1 MFKKVLFLFS
11 MFVCTA
17 MQAKDYYVKE
27 KGKGDGSNWENALS
41 PLAFAQIL
49 PIAESGSIFHIAA
62 GTYYPQEEH
71 TIETYLGDIKSKA
84 FKIGSSVSII
94 GGYSYDP
101 SMDETP
107 DPDNNITLF
116 SADYEGDDETFY
128 EKSASG
134 LDKLSFNHIDEN
146 EDYIFE
152 IGEDNVVLNLYGI
165 QFTGA
170 NKIIIF
176 ENDRNDTEFFFKK
189 VKAYD
194 NKGAMIADFYTKSV
208 DVDSCA
214 FIRNCVGE
222 EGVIKTEDN
231 NILNFTV
238 KNTYF
243 EGNGTSCLYS
253 KNMSLYNCVFYK
265 NISGAGCVYEIGE
278 GEFSVLNCIFVDNM
292 SVRETAA
299 IFSRASNPFFIKNC
313 TFAGNKTLRDGASGD
328 NLLKASTNLS
338 FIGNLVADGTTFSSA
353 IYTDDF
359 ICENNIF
366 TQYPICIN
374 KEMPSN
380 ETNRLVS
387 LEEMSALIGAKIN
400 ENNRFTSSLQLSE
413 ENKYVEL
420 LTDKFSDNSSIRIS
434 REATDILYDIKGTK
448 RCEMTCPG
456 ACEIDIC
463 SEPICVPETTIV
475 EIADTILVGGEIY
488 GQTFAEV
495 GVFDQIYENLISK
508 KGCDSVVSHRVVVK
522 PTSLNYYVK
531 TKRQNK
537 GDGSDWDNAMSGED
551 FATYLPLAPDG
562 ATFYVAEGTYKP
574 VYGVNLNV
582 PSKTSDLCYAI
593 NSNVTIRGGYPADA
607 KGKDV
612 PSAPKKY
619 KTIFNGDINGDDEIA
634 ETLDVDYLIVSASN
648 RKDNSSHMF
657 FSISQ
662 KELHVGFDGILVK
675 SSERAVSI
683 PYPDKYVKISNS
695 EFIYNDYAVHMPSQR
710 ENLEVYNSKFLKNF
724 SRVIDMPNAF
734 NLIMDSIRFENN
746 QKCLVYI
753 NVTSGENIIVRL
765 NRIYA
770 YANGDNSEII
780 YSVGHDFSLLNSE
793 FKNNKGNLF
802 LINNTRIDSTVFL
815 NNKCDGTFIYNS
827 KHKMDASEYF
837 SITNSFFK
845 NVESSG
851 FIWSSTDSINIT
863 RSEMSGLTNGY
874 IDLRIYK
881 IAVLNECNIHDN
893 NTHFE
898 FIGAKTYLSKNTIS
912 NNVADVYASK
922 YELISFSGSTISGAV
937 LTNNTITS
945 NNCPILMCLHGSST
959 ILYNNDIIGNVSSDT
974 SNKYLIHADPGELK
988 LTGNIILGN
997 FPEIIISRW
1006 SSYSYKDN
1014 ILPRIQVAG
1023 ANSTDE
1029 PLDQSLLSD
1038 NIFSIFDFSDDIH
1051 EELKDIPNRNEEIL
1065 TYLFEGKYNSKTGLF
1080 TPVLKDN
1087 GGFTPTVALKSDK
1100 LSDGRSIRFPRLEN
1114 VLTDQR
1120 GVERLDSTCMGAYE
1134 MNCRP
1139 VETELKD
1146 TVFVGDSYTFNGKN
1160 LDETCQKVGS
1170 YHFIETLTSAAGCDS
1185 VVKLSLAVRPLKNVS
1200 DYYVKTDG
1208 KGDGSDWINAMSP
1221 KDFAAHLPLVGDG
1234 VTFHI
1239 ANGTYRSTY
1248 VDPELGVMYNINSS
1262 VRLIGSYPDTV
1273 KTVGVPPMPDVF
1285 TTTLT
1290 ANQSGKDYIYIYK
1303 NRPGDYSVNGF
1314 RDNDSILIRVNGSP
1328 TVSLYGITLSGVKSE
1343 NYGAVTMND
1352 GGTLNLDRCAIL
1364 KNNAS
1369 GVVASNVKVNVSA
1382 TLAYQNVAKDGA
1394 VFRLNNSDLNVTQ
1407 SAFHENISA
1416 GENVKAKG
1424 AVANLVESRAT
1435 FVNST
1440 IANNWAD
1447 MGGAFALSKSEISLA
1462 NNTFVGNLS
1471 INNEGEIGS
1480 VLYSDI
1486 VSKVTLFG
1494 NMIAGNGSSPI
1505 YAPTFKS
1512 EGYNI
1517 FSTDLKS
1524 SGAPTDM
1531 FMSSKDYPYIID
1543 GDVMPGNADIF
1554 IATVGDNGG
1563 FTPTVAM
1570 IESTFDGGEVISIP
1584 LDQRKVKVDQR
1595 DMLRKEKSCVGAYE
1609 YPTYKNYYVKQSPIG
1624 DGTGRD
1630 WENAMGDTT
1639 FFQYFSAVP
1648 AGATFHVAA
1657 GIYHPL
1663 DDRHNQ
1669 SKSYS
1674 YRRYSSCRP
1683 LSVYGGYPPKA
1694 ELNAVADPSQYVTLL
1709 SADFKGDDVFEESTN
1724 DYSVMEYFNHK
1735 DNSSYLMS
1743 IISKVPG
1750 VVQLKGVTFSGNYT
1764 QFRGVSSALEVS
1776 SVSPEISISL
1786 KMDSCSFKKTDMGIY
1801 SDADTLIARGCCFD
1815 SIYYLG
1821 MSYYP
1826 REAVPCVLEIENSS
1840 FTNLNEAFYMYASN
1854 GKVLLQNST
1863 FCNAKSLVEINAHSY
1878 TKETVDLT
1886 LEMYHNTFA
1895 FSPKSY
1901 VGVRIPNY
1909 IHTIAKGNIFNTD
1922 FSLLNDPDEKNTI
1935 KPVVSDYNLFVDV
1948 PDATKKVWTLGE
1960 NDILVAPSDL
1970 KGVLS
1975 GTMKDDRFHAASIMK
1990 SPENFTK
1997 VVALESDVV
2006 DHKYIR
2012 MPVTEGRVRVDQIAT
2027 ERLDMTCMGAY
2038 EMRCD
2043 LLDLE
2048 TVEIDTTKSTN
2059 DIVRDDQT
2067 KKYDNTCINGD
2078 LKVVFYIAGGC
2089 GTNLNGYANVVY
2101 KYSDSDEQYVSDTIY
2116 PQKQANVDIYETT
2129 IPYRES
2135 SSYIKYRIE
2144 VSGMKNGNSK
2154 MSSPTSNGFWNVNS
2168 CDSMHSIINDPV
2180 FALCKE
2186 VGNTMS
2192 VFVKLGGDTVENGKL
2207 TLHYSENVLEESPSE
2222 FKNAEFVSPDGENY
2236 YAENIELAE
2245 ETKFFNYYI
2254 TYGHGDDIRNSL
2266 GNGEDDV
2273 IRVSVDEI
2281 DSICVDPCNNIRLS
2295 SHVLVEK
2302 DDTLSFDIYRKNTKV
2317 ELFLCDENGV
2327 KLAGKEYYN
2336 LPIENKKF
2344 NLITELSLRSKDL
2357 DLSYVRPYLLALK
2370 IDGKVSCMYVY
2381 LGRKPRVKPTEK

>member
-1 MFKKVLFLFS
+1 
-11 MFVCTA
+11 
-17 MQAKDYYVKE
+17 
-27 KGKGDGSNWENALS
+27 
-41 PLAFAQIL
+41 
-49 PIAESGSIFHIAA
+49 
-62 GTYYPQEEH
+62 
-71 TIETYLGDIKSKA
+71 
-84 FKIGSSVSII
+84 
-94 GGYSYDP
+94 
-101 SMDETP
+101 
-107 DPDNNITLF
+107 
-116 SADYEGDDETFY
+116 
-128 EKSASG
+128 
-134 LDKLSFNHIDEN
+134 
-146 EDYIFE
+146 
-152 IGEDNVVLNLYGI
+152 
-165 QFTGA
+165 
-170 NKIIIF
+170 
-176 ENDRNDTEFFFKK
+176 
-189 VKAYD
+189 
-194 NKGAMIADFYTKSV
+194 
-208 DVDSCA
+208 
-214 FIRNCVGE
+214 
-222 EGVIKTEDN
+222 
-231 NILNFTV
+231 
-238 KNTYF
+238 
-243 EGNGTSCLYS
+243 
-253 KNMSLYNCVFYK
+253 
-265 NISGAGCVYEIGE
+265 
-278 GEFSVLNCIFVDNM
+278 
-292 SVRETAA
+292 
-299 IFSRASNPFFIKNC
+299 
-313 TFAGNKTLRDGASGD
+313 
-328 NLLKASTNLS
+328 
-338 FIGNLVADGTTFSSA
+338 
-353 IYTDDF
+353 
-359 ICENNIF
+359 
-366 TQYPICIN
+366 
-374 KEMPSN
+374 
-380 ETNRLVS
+380 
-387 LEEMSALIGAKIN
+387 
-400 ENNRFTSSLQLSE
+400 
-413 ENKYVEL
+413 
-420 LTDKFSDNSSIRIS
+420 
-434 REATDILYDIKGTK
+434 
-448 RCEMTCPG
+448 
-456 ACEIDIC
+456 
-463 SEPICVPETTIV
+463 
-475 EIADTILVGGEIY
+475 
-488 GQTFAEV
+488 
-495 GVFDQIYENLISK
+495 
-508 KGCDSVVSHRVVVK
+508 
-522 PTSLNYYVK
+522 
-531 TKRQNK
+531 
-537 GDGSDWDNAMSGED
+537 
-551 FATYLPLAPDG
+551 
-562 ATFYVAEGTYKP
+562 
-574 VYGVNLNV
+574 
-582 PSKTSDLCYAI
+582 
-593 NSNVTIRGGYPADA
+593 
-607 KGKDV
+607 
-612 PSAPKKY
+612 
-619 KTIFNGDINGDDEIA
+619 
-634 ETLDVDYLIVSASN
+634 
-648 RKDNSSHMF
+648 
-657 FSISQ
+657 
-662 KELHVGFDGILVK
+662 
-675 SSERAVSI
+675 
-683 PYPDKYVKISNS
+683 
-695 EFIYNDYAVHMPSQR
+695 
-710 ENLEVYNSKFLKNF
+710 
-724 SRVIDMPNAF
+724 
-734 NLIMDSIRFENN
+734 
-746 QKCLVYI
+746 
-753 NVTSGENIIVRL
+753 
-765 NRIYA
+765 
-770 YANGDNSEII
+770 
-780 YSVGHDFSLLNSE
+780 
-793 FKNNKGNLF
+793 
-802 LINNTRIDSTVFL
+802 
-815 NNKCDGTFIYNS
+815 
-827 KHKMDASEYF
+827 
-837 SITNSFFK
+837 
-845 NVESSG
+845 
-851 FIWSSTDSINIT
+851 
-863 RSEMSGLTNGY
+863 
-874 IDLRIYK
+874 
-881 IAVLNECNIHDN
+881 
-893 NTHFE
+893 
-898 FIGAKTYLSKNTIS
+898 
-912 NNVADVYASK
+912 
-922 YELISFSGSTISGAV
+922 
-937 LTNNTITS
+937 
-945 NNCPILMCLHGSST
+945 
-959 ILYNNDIIGNVSSDT
+959 
-974 SNKYLIHADPGELK
+974 
-988 LTGNIILGN
+988 
-997 FPEIIISRW
+997 
-1006 SSYSYKDN
+1006 
-1014 ILPRIQVAG
+1014 
-1023 ANSTDE
+1023 
-1029 PLDQSLLSD
+1029 
-1038 NIFSIFDFSDDIH
+1038 
-1051 EELKDIPNRNEEIL
+1051 
-1065 TYLFEGKYNSKTGLF
+1065 
-1080 TPVLKDN
+1080 
-1087 GGFTPTVALKSDK
+1087 
-1100 LSDGRSIRFPRLEN
+1100 
-1114 VLTDQR
+1114 
-1120 GVERLDSTCMGAYE
+1120 

-1290 ANQSGKDYIYIYK
+1290 ANPSGKDYIYIYK

-1724 DYSVMEYFNHK
+1724 DYSVMEYFNYK